1 MNPEPDAGRAAGA
14 DPALGG
20 GLVAGSACRAR
31 AAGGRSARHPGG
43 THAADSDETVGGR
56 AAVSSAASRGRLVVA
71 IALLDD
77 ARRVLAARRTSPPA
91 YAGMWEFPGGKVE
104 PGEGEL
110 AALAR
115 ECREELDV
123 EIEIGSFL
131 GQADLASPGWRLRVW
146 FGRILAGTPRAVE
159 GGELRWLSVAELD
172 DVSWL
177 PADLP
182 LVEAMRGRLLDPAPL
197 TTGD

>member
-1 MNPEPDAGRAAGA
+1 M
-14 DPALGG
+14 
-20 GLVAGSACRAR
+20 
-31 AAGGRSARHPGG
+31 
-43 THAADSDETVGGR
+43 
-56 AAVSSAASRGRLVVA
+56 VVA

-77 ARRVLAARRTSPPA
+77 TRRVLAARRTSPPA

-104 PGEGEL
+104 PGESEL

-159 GGELRWLSVAELD
+159 GGELRWLTVAELD

-197 TTGD
+197 TAGD